1 MHTIE
6 ALKIS
11 IIVAN
16 ILLEGFSQG
25 PSHSISMATTEITYP
40 EKQRKDCL
48 TLSVSKSLRTNKDA
62 SAVWPASPKKGQ
74 VAEGYPPATAH
85 ELAF

>member
-11 IIVAN
+11 VIVAN

-62 SAVWPASPKKGQ
+62 SAVWPGSPKKGQ
-74 VAEGYPPATAH
+74 VAEGYPSATAH
-85 ELAF
+85 QLAF